1 MFRTFFIRVST
12 RKVIDEAGSMTSD
25 IAKCG
30 VVVSFE
36 ILDRIN
42 EIRPVD
48 SNLDQAEY
56 LKGDI
61 MLRNVDV
68 AYPQRHEVLVLQDL
82 SPHIHPRQSVALVGQ
97 RGSRKSSIINLIER
111 KCRSHHSES
120 ANRMGNMCDSISFD
134 P

>member
-36 ILDRIN
+36 ILDRIS
-42 EIRPVD
+42 EIRPDD
-48 SNLDQAEY
+48 SNLDQVEY

-61 MLRNVDV
+61 MLHNVDF
-68 AYPQRHEVLVLQDL
+68 AYSQRHEVLVLQDL
-82 SPHIHPRQSVALVGQ
+82 SPHIYPGQSVALVGQ
-97 RGSRKSSIINLIER
+97 RGSGKSTIINLIER
-111 KCRSHHSES
+111 KCKSNGKYVR
-120 ANRMGNMCDSISFD
+120 
-134 P
+134 